1 MILIQLKLTRR
12 IQYLLQTSPDACNFV
27 GSTEVVNITTLQCIH
42 EASLQMETRMER
54 SSQSTPDVLKNVKP
68 LYELLQ
74 PLTDKL
80 CKGLDN
86 LGKIVGGNTKPK
98 DVGPED
104 LAVFLETKRSCGQN
118 IILPMEEMS
127 IIIKSRKDFMVQLSE
142 SQSVELQRLTKLID
156 ELKTKHESNRRKVA
170 ELEAESAILTSR
182 SSAVLT
188 ATLDLRPHITDAE
201 VEYFRDLKR
210 YESSCNKW
218 EEQVK
223 QITNNADSM
232 CKAMSDGAIESGEIC
247 CLADLSRDKME
258 MCVKMLKGEKEMMK
272 KTEHRI
278 NQSTSTLNQLS
289 PEDIARQRSMED
301 EKENIRHGEQ

>member
-1 MILIQLKLTRR
+1 
-12 IQYLLQTSPDACNFV
+12 
-27 GSTEVVNITTLQCIH
+27 
-42 EASLQMETRMER
+42 MER
-54 SSQSTPDVLKNVKP
+54 IEDESTPDVLRNVKP

-80 CKGLDN
+80 CNGLDK
-86 LGKIVGGNTKPK
+86 LGKIVGSNTKPK

-104 LAVFLETKRSCGQN
+104 LAIFLETKRSCGQN
-118 IILPMEEMS
+118 IIIPMEEMS
-127 IIIKSRKDFMVQLSE
+127 IIMKSRKDFMKQLNE
-142 SQSVELQRLTKLID
+142 SQSVELQHLTKLID
-156 ELKTKHESNRRKVA
+156 ALKTKHESNRKKVA
-170 ELEAESAILTSR
+170 ELEAESAILASR

-188 ATLDLRPHITDAE
+188 ASRDLRPQITDAE

-210 YESSCNKW
+210 FESSCNKW

-232 CKAMSDGAIESGEIC
+232 CKVLSDSAIESGEVC
-247 CLADLSRDKME
+247 CLADLSADKME

-278 NQSTSTLNQLS
+278 NQSTTALNQLS
-289 PEDIARQRSMED
+289 LTDVARQRSIED
-301 EKENIRHGEQ
+301 EKENIKYEEQ